1 MEWMSQVD
9 NLTTGGKARKTIASI
24 MDNYPEKMKEVAT
37 TLRERCETLLKLDQV
52 ENSEPVKAIAAAE
65 DASSAVDPPVL
76 ADAEPAS
83 LQKKEK
89 RNATGEHN
97 EKEDEAPCKRQKI
110 TGGRGR
116 GCGQKTAKA
125 KARG

>member
-1 MEWMSQVD
+1 MEAPQVD
-9 NLTTGGKARKTIASI
+9 NLTTGAKARRTIASI

-37 TLRERCETLLKLDQV
+37 TLRERCETLLKLEQV
-52 ENSEPVKAIAAAE
+52 QNSEPVEAIAAAE

-89 RNATGEHN
+89 RKATGENN

-116 GCGQKTAKA
+116 GRKTAKA
-125 KARG
+125 KATG